1 MQRFTVKFLSPALL
15 VWFAFVGSANAKE
28 KDLRV
33 YDGQFCWRTS
43 PEHMVGAEYPG
54 VVLDPDVAK
63 NFRKEVLDY
72 PESGAEIILFSLQ
85 KPGEKFF
92 APDGKSTS
100 KDKAALL
107 AKQVEAIRYFSGT
120 PLITLFDPDPSCRL
134 ESEEA
139 YVEAAKW
146 VIEALREELGFMVC
160 ISDRCDDPGW
170 GRGSPGLYDIGLV
183 EEIAGAIEEAS
194 PGRIVV
200 AGGDSPDVLEAL
212 EWECPNVGA
221 LIRNDSKFEF
231 GQGVLS
237 FGKKPI
243 IEVVNYKNAT
253 EEDIHKAWAR
263 VREDAKYAWVL
274 STDLDKPDPEM
285 LEFLRKA
292 TNSFQIERSEAV
304 PPDPD
309 DTASL
314 MEGEKAEGFVSLFN
328 EKNLNGWVANSD
340 EANFGV
346 HDDYISV
353 DKKSGGWLR
362 SYYPYDDFVF
372 RCQYQIKEGQNSGL
386 HIRAPLNGR
395 NSRVGFEFQI
405 LGQPID
411 AKPEISGNGSIYDV
425 KAPDEMRMKPYGEW
439 NDVEIRC
446 EGPHLRIVWNGA
458 VVHDIDYGDYERME
472 HRKQSGYIGLQDHDG
487 SVKFR
492 KIRIK
497 PLGKDPHH
505 S

>member
-1 MQRFTVKFLSPALL
+1 MKSLSLGLITFVLL
-15 VWFAFVGSANAKE
+15 TPFIPCASVEAKE

-33 YDGQFCWRTS
+33 YDGEFCWRTS

-54 VVLDPDVAK
+54 AILDPNVA
-63 NFRKEVLDY
+63 NRFRKAALDY
-72 PESGAEIILFSLQ
+72 PEAGAELILVNLQ
-85 KPGEKFF
+85 EPGQRFY

-100 KDKAALL
+100 HEKADLL

-134 ESEEA
+134 ESEDA
-139 YVEAAKW
+139 YLEAAKW

-160 ISDRCDDPGW
+160 VTDRCDDPGW
-170 GRGSPGLYDIGLV
+170 GQGDPALYDISLV
-183 EEIAGAIEEAS
+183 DAIAGAVEEAS

-200 AGGDSPDVLEAL
+200 AGGDSADILETL
-212 EWECPNVGA
+212 EWNSPNIDA
-221 LIRNDSKFEF
+221 LIRRSSKFEY
-231 GQGVLS
+231 GEGNLS
-237 FGKKPI
+237 FGEKPI
-243 IEVVNYKNAT
+243 IEVVDYRNVT
-253 EEDIHKAWAR
+253 EEDIHKAWKR
-263 VREDAKYAWVL
+263 VLEDGRYAWVL
-274 STDLDKPDPEM
+274 STEEDGPDPDM
-285 LEFLRKA
+285 LDLLKKS
-292 TNSFQIERSEAV
+292 TNSFQIKRSGAV
-304 PPDPD
+304 PPDPE
-309 DTASL
+309 DTFSL
-314 MEGEKAEGFVSLFN
+314 EEGEKEEGFLSLFN
-328 EKNLNGWVANSD
+328 GENLDGWVANSD

-362 SYYPYDDFVF
+362 SYYKYDDFVF
-372 RCQYQIKEGQNSGL
+372 RCQYQIKEKQNSGL

-405 LGQPID
+405 MGDPLDSQPS
-411 AKPEISGNGSIYDV
+411 KGGNGSIYDV
-425 KAPDEMRMKPYGEW
+425 KPPDEMRMRPYGEW

-446 EGPHLRIVWNGA
+446 EGSRVKVVWNGG
-458 VVHDIDYGDYERME
+458 VIHDFSYADFQRME

-497 PLGKDPHH
+497 PLGKNPHK